1 MPYRCMK
8 TYSFSQL
15 WCQKNQID
23 VTEVLLGQPNYFFLL
38 VLETSLYFSKGN
50 TSSASSFQVCH
61 ELISF
66 SSMAVILFW
75 LKINGPRKRWGLE
88 LGGHS
93 WVLYTIHLHKAA
105 SSSPNLPQERVEIR
119 VSHYSAWNTW
129 QNIFHYTSNF
139 PDISKLSREQGN

>member
-1 MPYRCMK
+1 MLENILLFLAVVPEKPNRCYRG
-8 TYSFSQL
+8 SFGAAKLFLPISFGNIL
-15 WCQKNQID
+15 I
-23 VTEVLLGQPNYFFLL
+23 FFRG
-38 VLETSLYFSKGN
+38 K

-61 ELISF
+61 ELLISF

-75 LKINGPRKRWGLE
+75 LKINGPRMRWGLE

-93 WVLYTIHLHKAA
+93 WVLYIIHLHKAA
-105 SSSPNLPQERVEIR
+105 SSSPNLQETVEIR
-119 VSHYSAWNTW
+119 VNHYSAWNTW